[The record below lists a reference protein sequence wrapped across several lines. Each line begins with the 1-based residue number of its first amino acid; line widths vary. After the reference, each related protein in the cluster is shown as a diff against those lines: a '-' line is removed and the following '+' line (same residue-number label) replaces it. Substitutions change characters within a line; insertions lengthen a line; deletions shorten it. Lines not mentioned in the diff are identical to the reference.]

1 MSMSPVQSLP
11 AQHKPT
17 TLPTKPAA
25 AGRYFYSIAAIV
37 LFVLMFLGFQQF
49 YLHGKAFPNRPLA
62 PPVRGLLIMHG
73 VAMTLWMVL
82 FLVQPLLVA
91 GGNKR
96 MHMTVGKIG
105 AVLALCIIGLGMYT
119 AIQSAKFTP
128 PEARIWG
135 LPGKNFMAVPVI
147 SIIVFAVYVGLGVL
161 TRKNP
166 AIHRPMM
173 FMAVMSTMSAPIA
186 RIEYLSSMYHLT
198 IWEHLF
204 GPFFMTLVIGAI
216 LFAIKTI
223 MTRSFDRWFAISFAA
238 LVALNWFNWAV
249 APTDVWLTIATA
261 LTR

>member
-1 MSMSPVQSLP
+1 MSEVQSFPVQ
-11 AQHKPT
+11 QRTT
-17 TLPTKPAA
+17 TLPTKPAV

-37 LFVLMFLGFQQF
+37 LFVLMFVGFQQF

-62 PPVRGLLIMHG
+62 PPVRGVLIMHG
-73 VAMTLWMVL
+73 IAMTLWMVL
-82 FLVQPLLVA
+82 FVVQPLLVA
-91 GGNKR
+91 RGNKR
-96 MHMTVGKIG
+96 THMTLGKIG

-135 LPGKNFMAVPVI
+135 LPAKNFMAVPVI
-147 SIIVFAVYVGLGVL
+147 GIWTFAAYVALGVL

-166 AIHRPMM
+166 TIHRPMM

-186 RIEYLSSMYHLT
+186 RIDYLSSMYHLT
-198 IWEHLF
+198 IWERLF

-216 LFAIKTI
+216 LFAIKSVV
-223 MTRSFDRWFAISFAA
+223 TRSFDRWFAVTFAA
-238 LVALNWFNWAV
+238 LIALNWFTWAI
-249 APTDVWLTIATA
+249 APTDAWLNIANA